1 METRMQE
8 IDPWKN
14 NSVTSK
20 NKIWFVIVLT
30 VLTFY
35 VVFGDKTQDET
46 KNGDVA
52 VKRNASINEQPSQSA
67 IE

>member
-1 METRMQE
+1 MQE